1 MSASRNGFSMLSL
14 WLTCPARLKMMSCP
28 RTSHFMASLSRI
40 SAMLTVS
47 WLRMFSILKK
57 FAPYGSMQASTS
69 VTFAPRGT
77 SFWASVLPIIP
88 SPPVIKMRFPSTKD
102 AKSVMPLLP
111 LDAHR
116 FLDHKLWSLFH
127 FVVDAGEVFADN
139 PDRNQ
144 VDSRQDQDRDLQR
157 SPARNLVEFTRQS
170 SHD

>member
-14 WLTCPARLKMMSCP
+14 WLTCPARVKIMSCP
-28 RTSHFMASLSRI
+28 RTGHFLASLSRI
-40 SAMLTVS
+40 SAILTVT
-47 WLRMFSILKK
+47 WLRMFSMLKK

-69 VTFAPRGT
+69 VTFAPSGT

-88 SPPVIKMRFPSTKD
+88 SPPVIKTCFPFTKD

-116 FLDHKLWSLFH
+116 VLDHKLWALLH
-127 FVVDAGEVFADN
+127 FIVDAGKVFADN

-144 VDSRQDQDRDLQR
+144 MDPGQYENRDL
-157 SPARNLVEFTRQS
+157 
-170 SHD
+170 